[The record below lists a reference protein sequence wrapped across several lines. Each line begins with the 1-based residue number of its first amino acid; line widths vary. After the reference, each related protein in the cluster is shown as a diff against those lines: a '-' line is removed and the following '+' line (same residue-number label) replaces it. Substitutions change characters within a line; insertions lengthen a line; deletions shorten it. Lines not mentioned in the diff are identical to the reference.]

1 MTRILDDE
9 TKVLEEK
16 YIPNGNDGGEYFGI
30 INKVKTISLRSGQ
43 VIDAIIINGTK
54 NGGSG
59 GGLSGELQLNS
70 LDDIREIRVGTRTF
84 DGSVVIGYLKIVL
97 ENNNEIH
104 GGNESNSSVKTYIK
118 GQDFTSILSIS
129 GRSGK
134 FLDKLTITVSTAVL
148 KPDTSLKKVRLLD
161 NSFIFYFQGFFI
173 SKTNNL
179 KAYINNINVE
189 YSFDFQGGN
198 LNISFYN
205 VNVKDEIFKSLKNK
219 NSIQLEFRI
228 GNNVVHCFKEIKII
242 PLTLNIV
249 KDVENV
255 FIRADTDKVSI
266 GYNKDKSNCYLFES
280 IQSATKELPEIHYE
294 FLIERSVF
302 DDISLRYT
310 PELPEQMFSVIENGE
325 LKKNTYFYLSD
336 DKNYIE
342 KKGEYLSIKDLQ
354 ETSINIFSP
363 NIKFHAECF
372 FYTIFSRY
380 AIFFNFFKIEK
391 IKLIYNVVLS
401 PIKIKSFQNKKL
413 YGLFSENIYIYG
425 SGENTCSI
433 QQLAI
438 PEFIIFVS
446 GVIVDKSNFLSN
458 LIGFLNDEI
467 LSNSNDNGLIWV
479 SVNDPNCWRFLEQKI
494 RTYYKDFKL
503 TGSVNL
509 NDDFNFLQLVSGQE
523 ISWKNGLLVSEKSA
537 SNRDRVS
544 LNSFKVGGGGS
555 IVELQTKSS
564 SYEIIT
570 SGHLAGSICI
580 PNHTILQENIFNNLC
595 FETFSDSRPHLSVP
609 IKFNKYKLHENS
621 LFEFSHTLYFP
632 YATPQF
638 VFKNGTRIFSG
649 YQTISGKK
657 VVLIVDKE
665 KYGLA
670 GVCLEQAQAP
680 SKNSLSLFGDFGI
693 QIIDPVTLEVISGP
707 EKIIFGSVLT
717 EYMYIETGYRLRYT
731 PNQPAFVTTDGS
743 EVIFSQRVTTSW
755 LSVLPPIGV
764 VKNLYYYAMPQHAAL
779 FDYTPETINLK
790 PSEMVIGP
798 VFLNGRPLV
807 FPALPLAFYGD
818 NSDLRMFEKQSIATK
833 RRQLINQNIPS
844 ELESTLNSD
853 NADTVESIT
862 SKGLIIKWNK
872 LRPQTWDEVIVGKLN
887 DGEIL
892 KFTKFK
898 DNFRQ
903 ALLDD
908 QCFIVA
914 ANSKEFCSE
923 QDGVSASV
931 GGWNFELGPTAWQSD
946 DEQKN
951 GQPGSLMIVK
961 FCQDSA
967 IIDLAE
973 DAKRWTW
980 QAVAKFDGSISPT
993 QNKLRRMIKDAYQH
1007 QLEVRSGHD
1016 SKATVYDNF
1025 IRIIEDP
1032 NWTGILFL
1040 NVGVNSDSL
1049 PDEFKPFERGI
1060 DHKDFRLHHL
1070 GFNPSTFEIKNK
1082 KLELLPMTMFGLIH
1096 YQDTAPLSYTPN
1108 VGQHEA
1114 SFKVKRLQAEIQQS
1128 EIINFNFSLLLS
1140 IPVMLGSLI
1149 NLNRSRT
1156 GNTLT
1161 LEGNYQPNSYGKK
1174 SYVFHVA
1181 GAHQY
1186 LVEHSPIAAI
1196 NITTVDLHAHN
1207 SCQGFQ
1213 LILGGRLHFHEYS
1226 SFDLFSYG
1234 VSEDEVDE
1242 PNSKQNGY
1250 SNEDSGLT
1258 FSNYVLDFRDTNT
1271 DKMTVESNTADM
1283 KFDLHNQPRTQ
1294 SFAASFPIRLVGL
1307 QSITDPNKSP
1317 KALGYVPV
1325 ETPLPNGKLE
1335 ANYYALI
1342 YELKI
1347 GDTGVLAGALP
1358 LTMNIMAAWSPQ
1370 DGDRDET
1377 LYVGAKMPG
1386 LRSAIG
1392 GKLEFQKF
1400 LNMGFRRIEMSVE
1413 TDPKTK
1419 VKNYSIA
1426 LKHFELGVLSFNF
1439 PSGNMDMLLFADAAN
1454 KGEIGWYAS
1463 YDDV

>member
-1 MTRILDDE
+1 MTKI
-9 TKVLEEK
+9 LEEK
-16 YIPNGNDGGEYFGI
+16 CIFRGGNGGGQFQSIND
-30 INKVKTISLRSGQ
+30 VKTISLSSGQ

-59 GGLSGELQLNS
+59 GGLSGELKLNS
-70 LDDIREIRVGTRTF
+70 LDDIREIRVGVRSF
-84 DGSVVIGYLKIVL
+84 DGRDVIGYLKIVL
-97 ENNNEIH
+97 ENNNEIY
-104 GGNESNSSVKTYIK
+104 GGNESNSSVITYIK

-129 GRSGK
+129 GYSGK
-134 FLDKLTITVSTAVL
+134 FLDKLIITMSLAVL
-148 KPDTSLKKVRLLD
+148 KPDISLKKVKLSD
-161 NSFIFYFQGFFI
+161 NSFIFCFQGFFI
-173 SKTNNL
+173 SKNSDL

-189 YSFDFQGGN
+189 YFFDFQGGE
-198 LNISFYN
+198 LNISFD
-205 VNVKDEIFKSLKNK
+205 NVKDEIFKSLKNK

-249 KDVENV
+249 KDIEDF

-342 KKGEYLSIKDLQ
+342 KKGEYLSIKDLR
-354 ETSINIFSP
+354 ETNINIFSP
-363 NIKFHAECF
+363 NINFYAECF
-372 FYTIFSRY
+372 FNKIFARY
-380 AIFFNFFKIEK
+380 AIFFKIEK
-391 IKLIYNVVLS
+391 IKLISNGFLS
-401 PIKIKSFQNKKL
+401 PIKIKSLQNKNL
-413 YGLFSENIYIYG
+413 YELFGENIYIY
-425 SGENTCSI
+425 SNGENICSI
-433 QQLAI
+433 RQLAI

-446 GVIVDKSNFLSN
+446 GVIVDKSIFLSK
-458 LIGFLNDEI
+458 LIGFLNEEI
-467 LSNSNDNGLIWV
+467 FSNSIDNGLIWV
-479 SVNDPNCWRFLEQKI
+479 NVDNPSDWKFLVQKI
-494 RTYYKDFKL
+494 KDYKLGSKSTENVILNIDFI
-503 TGSVNL
+503 
-509 NDDFNFLQLVSGQE
+509 FLRLRANQL
-523 ISWKNGLLVSEKSA
+523 ISWNNGELISESNGEDKNWF
-537 SNRDRVS
+537 D
-544 LNSFKVGGGGS
+544 LNSLRFSESDS
-555 IVELQTKSS
+555 INGFYTNSN

-570 SGHLAGSICI
+570 SGHLAGSIYI

-1060 DHKDFRLHHL
+1060 DNKDFRLHHL

-1082 KLELLPMTMFGLIH
+1082 KLELLSMTMFGLIH